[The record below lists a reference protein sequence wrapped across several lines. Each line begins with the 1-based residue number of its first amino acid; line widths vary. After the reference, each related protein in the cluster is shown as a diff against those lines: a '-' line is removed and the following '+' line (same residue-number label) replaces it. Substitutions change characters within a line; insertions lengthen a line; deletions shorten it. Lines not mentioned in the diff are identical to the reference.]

1 MNSDE
6 DLVAESE
13 DLKMKYHVNDG
24 CIGCGLCAG
33 TCPEV
38 FSMSAAGV
46 AVAIESEVPEAALA
60 SAAEAMDGCPVGAI
74 EEA

>member
-1 MNSDE
+1 
-6 DLVAESE
+6 
-13 DLKMKYHVNDG
+13 MKYFVNET

-38 FSMSAAGV
+38 FSMTDAGTAA
-46 AVAIESEVPEAALA
+46 AIDKDVPEAVSE
-60 SAAEAMDGCPVGAI
+60 SAAEAMNDCPVGAI

>member
-1 MNSDE
+1 
-6 DLVAESE
+6 
-13 DLKMKYHVNDG
+13 MKYHVNDG

-38 FSMSAAGV
+38 FSMSDAGT
-46 AVAIESEVPEAALA
+46 AVAIETEVPGEALE

-74 EEA
+74 KEA

>member
-1 MNSDE
+1 
-6 DLVAESE
+6 
-13 DLKMKYHVNDG
+13 MKYFVNDG

-38 FSMSAAGV
+38 FSMSDDGV
-46 AVAIESEVPEAALA
+46 AVAVDIDVPEEALGT
-60 SAAEAMDGCPVGAI
+60 AAEAKDNCPASAI